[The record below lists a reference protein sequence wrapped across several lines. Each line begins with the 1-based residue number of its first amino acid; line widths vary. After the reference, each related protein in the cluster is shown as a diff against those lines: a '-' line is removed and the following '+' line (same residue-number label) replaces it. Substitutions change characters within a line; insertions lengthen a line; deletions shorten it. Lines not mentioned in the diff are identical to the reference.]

1 MNQSAAN
8 AKANAIS
15 AYVIWVEFDI
25 HTEHLAQF
33 TSLVRINAAASLANE
48 PGCHRFDVL
57 LPIPDR
63 ATVALYEIYDD
74 EAAFAAHLA
83 SPHFK
88 TFAAAIEG
96 FVRERR
102 LQAYGLLPPVT
113 AA

>member
-1 MNQSAAN
+1 MNLSATHAN
-8 AKANAIS
+8 VPA

-25 HTEHLAQF
+25 HPEHLASF
-33 TSLVRINAAASLANE
+33 IALVRVNAAASMANE
-48 PGCHRFDVL
+48 PGCRRFDVL
-57 LPIPDR
+57 LPTP
-63 ATVALYEIYDD
+63 ASTTVALYEIYDD

-88 TFAAAIEG
+88 HFAAAIQG

>member
-1 MNQSAAN
+1 MNQPAAN
-8 AKANAIS
+8 ARS

-25 HTEHLAQF
+25 HPQHLAEF
-33 TSLVRINAAASLANE
+33 TRLVRINAAASLAHE

-102 LQAYGLLPPVT
+102 LQAYGLLP
-113 AA
+113 AAAA

>member
-1 MNQSAAN
+1 MDQPAITTPAAT
-8 AKANAIS
+8 

-25 HTEHLAQF
+25 HAEHLAQF
-33 TSLVRINAAASLANE
+33 TALVRVNAAASLANE
-48 PGCHRFDVL
+48 PACRRFDVL
-57 LPIPDR
+57 LPSP
-63 ATVALYEIYDD
+63 ASNTVALYEIYDD
-74 EAAFAAHLA
+74 EAAFGAHLA

-88 TFAAAIEG
+88 KFAAAIEG